1 MSICRKICCCF
12 DFILNKQ
19 NKIKNKKEILLEEL
33 YDFDEDSSFDTDN
46 IQNKKTHYS
55 SSSTSENNE
64 INENNEHSTEI
75 ENFSLNPKNLFEEKF
90 IRLDEKN
97 IIFSKEKIIEISNT
111 YINNQADYKIIY
123 NKNSLIFS
131 VNEKGSY
138 VSNSFPIVK
147 MHFAIPKN
155 LYNKKNINK
164 EDFIKAIRIPEKRKT
179 WDTSIKE
186 YKIIEQKNDFNII
199 HTILKSPGFFISER
213 DTIEKKIEFT
223 YTNNDNIEEYIC
235 FSSSIDDE
243 HFPAIEKIQRIENL
257 FSIYRITE
265 DTENIFID
273 SLDQIDYKMMVPTS
287 LMCLTLPTVVN
298 KWYTNMRNYIN
309 NENLD

>member
-1 MSICRKICCCF
+1 MSIYGKICCCF
-12 DFILNKQ
+12 DFILNKK

-33 YDFDEDSSFDTDN
+33 YDFDEDSSFDNDN
-46 IQNKKTHYS
+46 IQTKKTHYS

-75 ENFSLNPKNLFEEKF
+75 ENFSLNSKNIFEEKF
-90 IRLDEKN
+90 IREDEKN
-97 IIFSKEKIIEISNT
+97 IIFSKEKINEIVNT
-111 YINNQADYKIIY
+111 YINNQEDFKIIY
-123 NKNSLIFS
+123 NKDSLIFS

-164 EDFIKAIRIPEKRKT
+164 QDFIKAIRIPEKRKT

-223 YTNNDNIEEYIC
+223 HTNNDNIEEYIC
-235 FSSSIDDE
+235 FSSSIDDK

-265 DTENIFID
+265 DSENIIID
-273 SLDQIDYKMMVPTS
+273 SLDQMDYKMMVPTS

-298 KWYTNMRNYIN
+298 KWYKNMRNYIN
-309 NENLD
+309 NENLN